1 MSKENKVGV
10 EAIGVHWKEEELIP
24 PKEEFIRQ
32 ANMSDP
38 KIYERF
44 SEENYPECFKEYA
57 DMLRLGQILD
67 TDARRQQPAV
77 FQFVIARPLFVI
89 ASEAKQSMPLK
100 TLKKEVTKSCIIW
113 TGMLSS
119 LAWFLKW
126 INQDML
132 AQL

>member
-57 DMLRLGQILD
+57 DMLRLG
-67 TDARRQQPAV
+67 
-77 FQFVIARPLFVI
+77 
-89 ASEAKQSMPLK
+89 
-100 TLKKEVTKSCIIW
+100 
-113 TGMLSS
+113 
-119 LAWFLKW
+119 
-126 INQDML
+126 
-132 AQL
+132 